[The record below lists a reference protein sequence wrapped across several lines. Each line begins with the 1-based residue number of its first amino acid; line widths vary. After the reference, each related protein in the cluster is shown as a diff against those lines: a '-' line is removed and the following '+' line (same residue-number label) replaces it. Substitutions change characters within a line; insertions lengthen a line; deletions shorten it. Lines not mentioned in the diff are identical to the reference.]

1 MCICT
6 KAPWIFDLFF
16 FSVFFFSAECGA
28 ATFTFKNQCG
38 YTVWPGILSN
48 AGSPLLGNGG
58 FKLESG
64 QSASLEA
71 PEGWSGRVWGRT
83 GCSFAIAGTSG
94 GVCVTGD
101 CAGRLQ
107 CSGAGAETPA
117 TLAEFTLASGGA
129 GNDFYDVSL
138 VDGFN
143 LPLSIVPLNST
154 CKPASCNASIDS
166 VCPAELR
173 VLSPDNTGAVVGC
186 KSACLA
192 FGTPRYCC
200 SGDYATP
207 SACKPTSYSR
217 FFKAACPSAYSY
229 AYDDPSS
236 LYTCSASTYT
246 ITFCPNSSSSTTR
259 YLLLYLKL

>member
-1 MCICT
+1 M
-6 KAPWIFDLFF
+6 
-16 FSVFFFSAECGA
+16 
-28 ATFTFKNQCG
+28 TFTVANECK
-38 YTVWPGILSN
+38 YTVWPGILTSAN
-48 AGSPLLGNGG
+48 VPRNSSSSMGYELPAGR
-58 FKLESG
+58 
-64 QSASLEA
+64 QARMTMA
-71 PEGWSGRVWGRT
+71 AGWSGRVWGRT
-83 GCSFAIAGTSG
+83 GCVFDDDGSGSCVSG
-94 GVCVTGD
+94 GCGS
-101 CAGRLQ
+101 GRLS
-107 CSGAGAETPA
+107 CDGTGATPPT
-117 TLAEFTLASGGA
+117 TLAEFALQGLGVLQ
-129 GNDFYDVSL
+129 DFYDVSL